1 MLQKNTRNKTDSY
14 PILLDYML
22 QKNTRN
28 KTDSYPILL
37 DYMLQKI
44 TRKKTLLFEG
54 SVVESGD
61 ILLITIFFFSLGSLD
76 VFLGYVSGDYE
87 SFIFVN
93 CDH

>member
-1 MLQKNTRNKTDSY
+1 MFDPENDEQLGGDAEERAGSSVGVRVSQNKDNVNVLPETRNY
-14 PILLDYML
+14 L
-22 QKNTRN
+22 
-28 KTDSYPILL
+28 
-37 DYMLQKI
+37 
-44 TRKKTLLFEG
+44 
-54 SVVESGD
+54 VESGV